1 MKLYLLPIVVFLTT
15 CGQHQKKVESATN
28 TTLQTYYDMHI
39 GLEDS
44 KANPQDYAKVFTADQ
59 RPKNVILLIG
69 DGMGINQIM
78 LTRQRFY
85 GVDGKLFMESM
96 PFTALINTHA
106 ALKDNITDSAAG
118 ATAMATGKKTRNG
131 MLGVTADTVPS
142 ENLVEKCKQAAMSTG
157 LITYG
162 KLSGATPGAFASHV
176 ASRDMK
182 GDISYQ
188 MLQTNPDFLFGD
200 SEDFWGTTSNG
211 KAVNRELAEN
221 LGYHILENKTELNN
235 STDQK
240 ILALM
245 SPLVME
251 DESIESGKVI
261 INPLAP
267 TLSDV
272 TKKAMHQLIKNPNG
286 FFLMVEEDWID
297 SWGHDNRPDFLTWHV
312 RHLDEAVQAALHFAL
327 SNNDTLVIVTA
338 DHETGGL
345 TNIEV
350 EETTGVLRLNYST
363 DEHTGQPVPLFAF
376 GPGAN
381 RFTGSLDNTDIFR
394 IISDLLVLPDSE

>member
-1 MKLYLLPIVVFLTT
+1 MVIFLSA
-15 CGQHQKKVESATN
+15 CGQHQKKVESAAN
-28 TTLQTYYDMHI
+28 STLQTYYDMNI

-44 KANPQDYAKVFTADQ
+44 EANPQDYSKVFAADQ

-78 LTRQRFY
+78 VTRQRFY

-96 PFTALINTHA
+96 PFSALINTHA
-106 ALKDNITDSAAG
+106 ALNDNITDSAAG

-131 MLGVTADTVPS
+131 MLGVTADTLPT
-142 ENLVEKCKQAAMSTG
+142 ENLIEKCKRVAMSTG

-188 MLQTNPDFLFGD
+188 MLQTNFDFLFGD
-200 SEDFWGTTSNG
+200 SEDFWGTTSDG
-211 KAVNRELAEN
+211 KAVNRAFAES
-221 LGYHILENKTELNN
+221 LGFHILENKNQLNE
-235 STDQK
+235 STDDK
-240 ILALM
+240 ILALL

-251 DESIESGKVI
+251 DESIESGKVV

-272 TKKAMHQLIKNPNG
+272 TKKAMNHLTKNPKG

-297 SWGHDNRPDFLTWHV
+297 SWGHDNRPDFVTWHV
-312 RHLDEAVQAALHFAL
+312 RHLDEAVQAALNFAL
-327 SNNDTLVIVTA
+327 SNNETLVIVTA

-350 EETTGVLRLNYST
+350 GDTTGVLRLNYST

-381 RFTGSLDNTDIFR
+381 RFMGILDNTDIFR
-394 IISDLLVLPDSE
+394 IISDLLALPDSE